1 MTVALQV
8 ETGGASE
15 TASGAERDASH
26 PRAPRWRRIVEHART
41 GARFGAASAVG
52 IWLTDVAVL
61 VATRGPVTW
70 KRWFQGIGSAGFVSV
85 TAAVVL
91 GGVLGPMLVPVANDF
106 AARTQ
111 RRLRGLQADDRDG
124 GRLFAAQTIAIAV
137 QLLLWT
143 WVAYHVILAVE
154 SALARPESIAV
165 VLALFCAAYAATFA
179 VAWPWSVRLALG
191 LVRPLWRAPRL
202 GWLTRRAWLVPTLLG
217 CLVVLGVVAYVGWRW
232 AEFTALPW
240 HELLALPGLAFGWA
254 AAMVLPR
261 LRPNSRVRP
270 ARVAFVVLAVLLCAG
285 GVVAIRLRPESS
297 TARIIAFERAIS
309 GRLGYDAW
317 SAAFDFDRDG
327 QLSMFGGG
335 DCAPFDAKRHTGAI
349 EIPGNGIDE
358 DCDGEDLPR
367 LAIRPRGRQSVGQ
380 ASLPQQPMI
389 VLITIDAL
397 AATRL
402 RALGSP
408 VSLMPNVD
416 RLASQGVLFTHCF
429 SQGPS
434 TRLSFPSIFTS
445 RWDSQLTQVFSPR
458 FPYSLAP
465 TEHQLQDLLDGG
477 GYQTAAVLPAPYF
490 EPGRWQSLTRGFQ
503 EVDTSAL
510 SVGKH
515 NAPQVTDAAL
525 RVLAEKTDRPRYLW
539 VHYYDAHGPYLPIQ
553 GVAYEH
559 RDEESYYTA
568 ELTFIDREI
577 GRLLAVLDARPEPTY
592 VLLSADH
599 ATVFHPNP
607 ASRRAHYGFDL
618 YTATLNVPLIVRG
631 PGIAP
636 GQIDGIVSTMDI
648 APTIAELARQS
659 DSPLYEG
666 TSLMPELLTRKA
678 DNARVLFH
686 EFYLGEHVF
695 RGDGDP
701 LEIVSVRDAHWDL
714 ILDRLHGVYELY
726 DWPHDY
732 YEQRNLYEDD
742 AGDPDARHLRS
753 LLSAFLQ
760 QFVKLPV
767 GASKATDRSKGNAKN
782 DEP

>member
-1 MTVALQV
+1 MTVALPV
-8 ETGGASE
+8 EANDESAIGRQTDV
-15 TASGAERDASH
+15 TT
-26 PRAPRWRRIVEHART
+26 PQAPRWRRMLEGVRT
-41 GARFGAASAVG
+41 GAKFGGAVAFG
-52 IWLTDVAVL
+52 VWLTDVAVL
-61 VATRGPVTW
+61 AATRGQVTW
-70 KRWFQGIGSAGFVSV
+70 KRWFQGVGSAAFVSL
-85 TAAVVL
+85 TAAVVV
-91 GGVLGPMLVPVANDF
+91 GGVLGPLLVPVANDF
-106 AARTQ
+106 AGRTQ
-111 RRLRGLQADDRDG
+111 RRLRALRTDGRDAA
-124 GRLFAAQTIAIAV
+124 RLFAAQTIAGAG
-137 QLLLWT
+137 QLVLWT
-143 WVAYHVILAVE
+143 WAAYRVSLAVE
-154 SALARPESIAV
+154 SALARPESIAA
-165 VLALFCAAYAATFA
+165 VLALFCAGYAAAFA
-179 VAWPWSVRLALG
+179 IAWPWSERIALALVG
-191 LVRPLWRAPRL
+191 PLWKTPRL
-202 GWLTRRAWLVPTLLG
+202 TWLTRRAWLVPTFLC
-217 CLVVLGVVAYVGWRW
+217 CLVVLALVAYVALRW
-232 AEFTALPW
+232 AEFAALPW
-240 HELLALPGLAFGWA
+240 HELLALPGLALGWA
-254 AAMVLPR
+254 AAVALPR
-261 LRPNSRVRP
+261 LRPIAGVRP
-270 ARVAFVVLAVLLCAG
+270 ARFALGAIVVLASASCVA
-285 GVVAIRLRPESS
+285 AIRLRPEST
-297 TARIIAFERAIS
+297 TARIIAFERAVS
-309 GRLGYDAW
+309 GRLGYAAW
-317 SAAFDFDRDG
+317 SAAFDFDGDG

-380 ASLPQQPMI
+380 ANLPSQPTI

-408 VSLMPNVD
+408 VSLMPNID
-416 RLASQGVLFTHCF
+416 RLASQGVLFSHCF

-434 TRLSFPSIFTS
+434 TRLSFPSMFTS
-445 RWDSQLTQVFSPR
+445 RWDSQLTQVFSAR

-465 TEHQLQDLLDGG
+465 TERQLQDLLDSG

-510 SVGKH
+510 RIGKH
-515 NAPQVTDAAL
+515 NSPQVTDAAL

-539 VHYYDAHGPYLPIQ
+539 VHYYDAHGPYLPIP

-636 GQIDGIVSTMDI
+636 GRIDGIVSTMDI
-648 APTIAELARQS
+648 APTIAELGRLP
-659 DSPLYEG
+659 DSPLFEG
-666 TSLMPELLTRKA
+666 TSLMPELLARRG
-678 DNARVLFH
+678 DNGRVLFH

-701 LEIVSVRDAHWDL
+701 LEIVSVRNAHWNL
-714 ILDRLHGVYELY
+714 VLDRLHGVYELY

-753 LLSAFLQ
+753 LLSAFIQ
-760 QFVKLPV
+760 QFDKAPV
-767 GASKATDRSKGNAKN
+767 GTGKAGDRSKSNAKN